1 MLFQTVLKGLEK
13 VSTQGVGKVL
23 FSLKKALVKS
33 GNFWCFLEKMSNFV
47 D

>member
-13 VSTQGVGKVL
+13 MSTQGVGKGL
-23 FSLKKALVKS
+23 FRLKKALVKS
-33 GNFWCFLEKMSNFV
+33 GYFWCFFEKMSNFV